1 MKVGGGDTAQD
12 NSGGTGACLPP
23 AKHTSTI
30 TTKKYLRKYLRKYS
44 RNI

>member
-30 TTKKYLRKYLRKYS
+30 TTHDHDDSFYDDHDQ
-44 RNI
+44 